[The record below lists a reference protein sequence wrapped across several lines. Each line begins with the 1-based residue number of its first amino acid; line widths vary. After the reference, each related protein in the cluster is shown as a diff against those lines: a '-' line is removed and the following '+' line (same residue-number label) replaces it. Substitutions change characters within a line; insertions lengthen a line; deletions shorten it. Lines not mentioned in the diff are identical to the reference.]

1 VLLLHPQED
10 ERELGRVEARIEEL
24 SSAKKPPAQSVSAA
38 VEAEEEA
45 ATEEEEED
53 QDEQDEQE
61 GQEGQEKEST
71 TAAAVVAEVAPASPS
86 VSQQPQ
92 RALEQ
97 TRTPLE
103 VRLCLLKPNG
113 AMLCCCATVV
123 FVRH

>member
-45 ATEEEEED
+45 ATEEEE
-53 QDEQDEQE
+53 DEQDEQE

>member
-45 ATEEEEED
+45 ATEEED
-53 QDEQDEQE
+53 DEQDEQE

>member
-1 VLLLHPQED
+1 MLLLHPQED

-45 ATEEEEED
+45 ATEEED
-53 QDEQDEQE
+53 DEQDEQE

>member
-1 VLLLHPQED
+1 LHPQED

-45 ATEEEEED
+45 ATEEEE
-53 QDEQDEQE
+53 DEQDEQE

>member
-45 ATEEEEED
+45 ATEEEEY
-53 QDEQDEQE
+53 EQDEQE

>member
-1 VLLLHPQED
+1 LHPQED

-45 ATEEEEED
+45 ATEEEEEED
-53 QDEQDEQE
+53 QDEQDE
-61 GQEGQEKEST
+61 QEGQEKEST
-71 TAAAVVAEVAPASPS
+71 TAAAVVAEVTPASPS

>member
-45 ATEEEEED
+45 ATEEEED
-53 QDEQDEQE
+53 QDEQE